1 MIYDISP
8 LESQPRHWGVELYD
22 MAGAIFPMRKPSL
35 SKSSSH
41 NYSGWIM
48 VTPRMST
55 RLDMPSQ
62 TTKSTCG
69 DSSGEDLLIY
79 MP

>member
-1 MIYDISP
+1 MEVGGMIYDISP
-8 LESQPRHWGVELYD
+8 LESQPRHWGVKLYD
-22 MAGAIFPMRKPSL
+22 MAGAIFPMRKPSV

-55 RLDMPSQ
+55 RLDMHLKRLSQ
-62 TTKSTCG
+62 LVEIAPVK
-69 DSSGEDLLIY
+69 IY
-79 MP
+79 